1 MIDNSTLKNAELIG
15 NKAYQDFKDKF
26 RNDEINPYEENND
39 ANLGFGEEEEPEPLT
54 ADYLTN
60 EQIKELQTTADKRV
74 NSIIQSHLDPIEK
87 MAEAIKKQTEPIED
101 NYQNLIY
108 SVDEVN
114 RLYNAVNLKMD
125 KVLKTADPDILKAL
139 YEEQKA
145 EITVFI
151 ENLIKTTIEKEFTAK
166 QAQFDEEYNKRNL
179 ELDNK
184 KLELD
189 KELEEINARAAE
201 VADMENNVMNILELM
216 KQEKEEIETKIQE
229 NTLLEQKINEENKQI
244 ISQLTDENRELKRK
258 CDLQIEAAKEQI
270 EANKEQIEAN
280 KEALALLEEQKNINV
295 KQSEENDRLLLEKDK
310 EIEKI
315 IENGK
320 KEYEKNW
327 KESQALRAEIREEKE
342 EILNKSNHVI
352 SAFCVV
358 LIVVG
363 IILIFTPA
371 LGKFN
376 NNEWFVWIINVAGGG
391 CLFGGVWP
399 AIRWF
404 LKEFG
409 WLKG

>member
-15 NKAYQDFKDKF
+15 NKSYQDFKEKF
-26 RNDEINPYEENND
+26 RNDEINPDEEKND
-39 ANLGFGEEEEPEPLT
+39 ANLGFGEEEEEPEPLT

-60 EQIKELQTTADKRV
+60 EQIKELQTTIDKRV
-74 NSIIQSHLDPIEK
+74 NIIIQSHLDPIEK
-87 MAEAIKKQTEPIED
+87 MAETIKKQTEPIED

-108 SVDEVN
+108 SVDEVS
-114 RLYNAVNLKMD
+114 RVYNAVNSKMD

-145 EITVFI
+145 EITANI
-151 ENLIKTTIEKEFTAK
+151 ETRIKSVIEREFAVK
-166 QAQFDEEYNKRNL
+166 QAQFDEEYNNRIL
-179 ELDNK
+179 EF
-184 KLELD
+184 D
-189 KELEEINARAAE
+189 KELEEINGRAAE

-244 ISQLTDENRELKRK
+244 ISQLTAENKELKRK

-270 EANKEQIEAN
+270 ETT
-280 KEALALLEEQKNINV
+280 KEALALLEEQKKINI

-315 IENGK
+315 IENSK

-342 EILNKSNHVI
+342 EILSKSNHVI

-363 IILIFTPA
+363 TILIFTPA

>member
-15 NKAYQDFKDKF
+15 NKAYQDFKEKF
-26 RNDEINPYEENND
+26 RNDEIYPDEENND
-39 ANLGFGEEEEPEPLT
+39 ANLGFGEEEEDPEPLT

-108 SVDEVN
+108 SVDEVT

-125 KVLKTADPDILKAL
+125 KVLKTADPDSLKAL

-151 ENLIKTTIEKEFTAK
+151 KNLIKTTIEKEFATK
-166 QAQFDEEYNKRNL
+166 QTQFDEEYNKRNL

-201 VADMENNVMNILELM
+201 VADMENNVINILELM
-216 KQEKEEIETKIQE
+216 KQEKEAIETKIQE
-229 NTLLEQKINEENKQI
+229 NTLLEQKINEENKQM
-244 ISQLTDENRELKRK
+244 ISQLTAENKELKRK
-258 CDLQIEAAKEQI
+258 CDLQNEAAKEQI
-270 EANKEQIEAN
+270 EATKEV
-280 KEALALLEEQKNINV
+280 LSLFEEQKNINV
-295 KQSEENDRLLLEKDK
+295 KQREENDRLLLEKDK

-342 EILNKSNHVI
+342 EILSKSNHVI
-352 SAFCVV
+352 STFCAV

-363 IILIFTPA
+363 TILIFTPA

-409 WLKG
+409 LLKG

>member
-26 RNDEINPYEENND
+26 RNDEINPDEENND

-74 NSIIQSHLDPIEK
+74 NSIIQSRLDPIEK

-108 SVDEVN
+108 SVDEVT

-125 KVLKTADPDILKAL
+125 EVLKNADPDSLKAL

-151 ENLIKTTIEKEFTAK
+151 ENLIKTTIEKEFAAK
-166 QAQFDEEYNKRNL
+166 QTQFDEEYNKRIL

-244 ISQLTDENRELKRK
+244 ISQLTDENRELKGK

-270 EANKEQIEAN
+270 EATKEV
-280 KEALALLEEQKNINV
+280 LSLFEEQKNINV

-363 IILIFTPA
+363 TILIFTPA

>member
-15 NKAYQDFKDKF
+15 NKSYQDFKDKF
-26 RNDEINPYEENND
+26 RNDEINPDEENND
-39 ANLGFGEEEEPEPLT
+39 ANLGFGEEEEEEPEPLT
-54 ADYLTN
+54 AEYLTN

-74 NSIIQSHLDPIEK
+74 NSIIQSRLDPIEK

-108 SVDEVN
+108 SVDEVT

-125 KVLKTADPDILKAL
+125 KVFKNADPDSLKAL

-145 EITVFI
+145 EIAVFI
-151 ENLIKTTIEKEFTAK
+151 QTTIKSVIEKEFTAK
-166 QAQFDEEYNKRNL
+166 QAQFDEEYNKRIL

-201 VADMENNVMNILELM
+201 VADMENNVINILELM

-244 ISQLTDENRELKRK
+244 ISQLTAENKELKRK
-258 CDLQIEAAKEQI
+258 CDLQIDAVKEQI
-270 EANKEQIEAN
+270 EANKEV
-280 KEALALLEEQKNINV
+280 LSLFEEQKNINV

-315 IENGK
+315 IENSK

-363 IILIFTPA
+363 SILIFTPA

-409 WLKG
+409 LLKG

>member
-26 RNDEINPYEENND
+26 RNDEIYPDEENND
-39 ANLGFGEEEEPEPLT
+39 ANLGFGEEEEKEPEPLT

-108 SVDEVN
+108 SVDEVT

-125 KVLKTADPDILKAL
+125 KVLKTADPDSLKAL

-145 EITVFI
+145 EIAAFI
-151 ENLIKTTIEKEFTAK
+151 QTTIKSVIEKEFTVK
-166 QAQFDEEYNKRNL
+166 QAQFDEEYNKRIL

-229 NTLLEQKINEENKQI
+229 NTLLEQKIIEENKLI
-244 ISQLTDENRELKRK
+244 VSQLTAENRELKRK
-258 CDLQIEAAKEQI
+258 CDLQNEAAKEQI
-270 EANKEQIEAN
+270 EAT
-280 KEALALLEEQKNINV
+280 KEALALVEEQKNINV
-295 KQSEENDRLLLEKDK
+295 KQSEENDRMLLEKDK

-315 IENGK
+315 IENSK

-363 IILIFTPA
+363 TILIFTPA

-376 NNEWFVWIINVAGGG
+376 NNEWFVWIINVAGGS